1 MQLATSGYS
10 TQRSPAGLGVT
21 IAVHAGLVA
30 LAVIGLRTV
39 APPKPVPPIVT
50 KNIPNSPKLAVKE
63 VDPVIVDR
71 QFKVDVVKP
80 IIEFDDTPTTDKT
93 VLQPSAG
100 DAGPSGGTATGGDAV
115 VEPVKPPP
123 GLTRSASIDPR
134 YRTDFEAPYP
144 PASRRMGEE
153 GTVVVRVVVG
163 IDGRVVRAVVARS
176 SGFERLDAA
185 ALKQALAKWRFVPAL
200 SDGRAVEAE
209 REIPVTFR
217 LAG

>member
-39 APPKPVPPIVT
+39 APHAPPPPIVT
-50 KNIPNSPKLAVKE
+50 KNIPDMPKPVVKQS
-63 VDPVIVDR
+63 DPVIVD
-71 QFKVDVVKP
+71 QQIKIDVVKP
-80 IIEFDDTPTTDKT
+80 IIEFDNTPTVDKT

-100 DAGPSGGTATGGDAV
+100 DASPSGGTATGGDAV
-115 VEPVKPPP
+115 VEPVKPPL
-123 GLTRSASIDPR
+123 GITRSASIDPR

-163 IDGRVVRAVVARS
+163 IDGRVVSAVIARS

-185 ALKQALAKWRFVPAL
+185 ALRQALAKWRFVPAL
-200 SDGRAVEAE
+200 SDGRPVVAE
-209 REIPVTFR
+209 REIPVSFR
-217 LAG
+217 LEG

>member
-50 KNIPNSPKLAVKE
+50 KNIPNPSTPVVKQA
-63 VDPVIVDR
+63 DPVIVDH
-71 QFKVDVVKP
+71 QFKIDVVKP
-80 IIEFDDTPTTDKT
+80 ILDYDDTPATEKA
-93 VLQPSAG
+93 VQQPSGG
-100 DAGPSGGTATGGDAV
+100 DAGPAGGTATGGDAT
-115 VEPVKPPP
+115 VEPIKPPA
-123 GLTRSASIDPR
+123 GITRSASIDPR
-134 YRTDFEAPYP
+134 YRADFEAPYP
-144 PASRRMGEE
+144 AASRRMGEE
-153 GTVVVRVVVG
+153 GTVLVRVVVG

-176 SGFERLDAA
+176 SGFERLDTA